1 VKGARKAR
9 EKLDKL
15 VYGLIKER
23 REWLESN
30 IKSYDD
36 LLTRLLRAQ
45 DATESSSVDITSTSI
60 SGIATSSRMS
70 NTQVRDVMTIFIA
83 GHETTANALGH
94 SIFFLKILRSRKSS
108 WMSWNLSLIRTELQL
123 LMIHR
128 I

>member
-1 VKGARKAR
+1 MKGARKAR

-23 REWLESN
+23 REGLESN

-70 NTQVRDVMTIFIA
+70 NTQVRHEVMTIFIA
-83 GHETTANALGH
+83 GHETTLNALGH
-94 SIFFLKILRSRKSS
+94 SIFFLKILR